1 MLETMN
7 DEEMRRG
14 NIGIVPIILP
24 HAKEYHQALRE
35 LDWAEPFFLGL
46 NSVVK
51 LQIREAIAS
60 IGNALDLF
68 KVGYSDAACFCL
80 RQAIELATCF
90 AYIHELPENERKEK
104 LSAWKAHAQ
113 WFPTRGKM
121 KKRLESLDGE
131 YADMQSRMPRFFL
144 HVEEVNERLNKHVHK
159 QGYEYCYSYRR
170 FLPTEKKRAI
180 HENLVRQYEGFVKET
195 IGVVAVC
202 KLVIDPLPVL
212 LSDEEVANRLPDML
226 TEPYSPGFMEKYLGE
241 EFVRE
246 FKTTRR
252 YEECWKDIMKKPRLN
267 DAVYNIKQWYHF
279 DRGNVDQVLDQIEQL
294 NYHERLVVLLA
305 MFSNKIARVYFHD
318 GLLMYFTDVKSNNVD
333 FSLSSEDFKK
343 IRLGESRRNNPFKGS
358 LLSVFSS
365 YDNHAFFVEHDV
377 PFEDNEWNELCAMVD
392 KYNQSVVQIVQQLQL
407 QKTNETQTGK

>member
-7 DEEMRRG
+7 DEEMRKG

-46 NSVVK
+46 NSVVQ

-68 KVGYSDAACFCL
+68 KAGYSDAACYCL

-90 AYIHELPENERKEK
+90 AYIHELSENERKEK
-104 LSAWKAHAQ
+104 ISAWKAHAQ

-131 YADMQSRMPRFFL
+131 YADMQSHMPRFFQR
-144 HVEEVNERLNKHVHK
+144 VEEVNERLNKHVHK

-170 FLPTEKKRAI
+170 FLPTEKQRAI

-212 LSDEEVANRLPDML
+212 LSDEEVDNRLPDML
-226 TEPYSPGFMEKYLGE
+226 TEPYSPEFMEKYMGE
-241 EFVRE
+241 EVISE
-246 FKTTRR
+246 FKRTRR
-252 YEECWKDIMKKPRLN
+252 YEEYWNNIMKKPRLN

-279 DRGNVDQVLDQIEQL
+279 DRGNVDQILDQIEQL

-333 FSLSSEDFKK
+333 LSLSSENFEK

-407 QKTNETQTGK
+407 QKTNETQAGE